1 MSHRYKSVLP
11 EASESRDSSCA
22 AYCVMC
28 YLTVLC
34 VTLLCYVSPCS
45 LVAESRVFVGSVS
58 LGRIKFV
65 FWHLLFVGT
74 W

>member
-28 YLTVLC
+28 H
-34 VTLLCYVSPCS
+34 P
-45 LVAESRVFVGSVS
+45 VA
-58 LGRIKFV
+58 L
-65 FWHLLFVGT
+65 
-74 W
+74 